1 MKDSYFQQKKYV
13 NPYSFIDL
21 LSKKLSNKDV
31 IITDDGG
38 HLTWTI
44 QAFKIKKGQRLFSAF
59 GNSPMGYAF
68 PAAIGASI
76 ANKNKRIIC
85 IDGDGSIQINIQ
97 ELQTMVAN
105 KLPIKLFII
114 NNNGYGIIKQ
124 FQELYLNKRFEASVS
139 TKGVTNPSFK
149 KISNAYGIN
158 YNEIRNNKDINKI
171 LSKVL
176 KTNKP
181 EIINVII
188 NPDQKIIPKL
198 QFGNPIEDL
207 SPLLSRKEFKKNMMI
222 RLYNKKSKNY
232 TEAN

>member
-1 MKDSYFQQKKYV
+1 MEEQTQKKC
-13 NPYSFIDL
+13 
-21 LSKKLSNKDV
+21 
-31 IITDDGG
+31 
-38 HLTWTI
+38 
-44 QAFKIKKGQRLFSAF
+44 
-59 GNSPMGYAF
+59 
-68 PAAIGASI
+68 IGAI
-76 ANKNKRIIC
+76 MW
-85 IDGDGSIQINIQ
+85 D
-97 ELQTMVAN
+97 
-105 KLPIKLFII
+105 
-114 NNNGYGIIKQ
+114 GIIKQ

-139 TKGVTNPSFK
+139 AKGVTNPSFK

-188 NPDQKIIPKL
+188 NTDQKIIPKL

-222 RLYNKKSKNY
+222 KLYNKKSKNY